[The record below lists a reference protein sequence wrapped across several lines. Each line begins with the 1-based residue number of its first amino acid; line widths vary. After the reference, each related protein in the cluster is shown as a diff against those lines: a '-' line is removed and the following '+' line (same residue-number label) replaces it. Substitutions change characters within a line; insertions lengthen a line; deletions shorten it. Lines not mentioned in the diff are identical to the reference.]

1 MPKRWTRRAVG
12 VLCFVTANAAAPG
25 AQSAEAIGVAT
36 EVHPQVSHVAGSSET
51 PIGGGQSVTRDEVVK
66 TGPSGSTK
74 IVFTDN
80 THLSIGASS
89 RIALTNFVFAGKKNY
104 EKATFQLAKG
114 AFRFATGSSDK
125 HAYEI
130 NTPTA
135 TLGVRGTVF
144 EVKVTDEGTTV
155 DVSSGE
161 VHMCPINFDPQ
172 QDEGKDCNSNDGGPR
187 PRRKPGCHLSCSD
200 ITAGGSGT
208 ILASDLTDPGMSTTF
223 SNTPFSPPPAP
234 PPNIVPPPVGPC
246 GTASGA
252 RCASPH

>member
-1 MPKRWTRRAVG
+1 MPQRWTRPVVG
-12 VLCFVTANAAAPG
+12 VLCLATALLAAPG
-25 AQSAEAIGVAT
+25 ARAAEAIGVAT
-36 EVHPQVSHVAGSSET
+36 EVHPQVSQVSGSSEQ

-66 TGPSGSTK
+66 TGPNGSTK
-74 IVFTDN
+74 IVFTDS

-114 AFRFATGSSDK
+114 AFRFATGGSDK

-155 DVSSGE
+155 EVISGE

-172 QDEGKDCNSNDGGPR
+172 QDEGKDCNSNGGGAQGG
-187 PRRKPGCHLSCSD
+187 RRKPGCHLSCSD

-208 ILASDLTDPGMSTTF
+208 ILASDLTDPGGTTF
-223 SNTPFSPPPAP
+223 GGNQISPTPPGAP
-234 PPNIVPPPVGPC
+234 PPPVVVPPPSGPC
-246 GTASGA
+246 GNTSAS
-252 RCASPH
+252 RC